1 MTIQI
6 HNQTFMEAMQVYTR
20 HDREQLR
27 VSRSDK
33 ETIRAATVFERMQM
47 SWDRLRGRATDVPV
61 RSDAVKA
68 LLIEKLTAELSASA
82 LLAADRTGANGSA
95 LNSVSTD
102 AFRASASEFLSQLE
116 SSAEPLTE
124 TTLVQHLHIFAQSMT
139 SNASMNLPTSVADP
153 ELAAQA
159 FDRLNQL
166 NGLMIHAGKGRK
178 FVKLSVNELLKP
190 IHQAP
195 SSTVRLGQIRH
206 GNDPEAVATNA
217 LWVQKKFGLDDKRAF
232 WYGAE
237 MTRPELTALGRD
249 AGFHALCFAVE
260 EQRKAYTAL
269 SLKSSQQ
276 PSEQQKSLLNKTF
289 EDALNRYVDQKNRSI
304 RQDAIHQAISKG
316 YPDTVNKKRVAALI
330 TDPQFTGSPKFN
342 TLSLEEKI
350 AVVEKFDQQRQA
362 GKTKGK
368 DDSTKQPIDD
378 AKAQIKT
385 LIETQLKSRSLQSPL
400 PQSSSIPWGKPVKP
414 GERI

>member
-6 HNQTFMEAMQVYTR
+6 HNQTFMEAIQLYTR

-47 SWDRLRGRATDVPV
+47 SWDRLRGRATDDPG
-61 RSDAVKA
+61 RSAAVKA

-82 LLAADRTGANGSA
+82 LLQADSADENGSA
-95 LNSVSTD
+95 SNPASMDT
-102 AFRASASEFLSQLE
+102 FRASAGEFLSQLE
-116 SSAEPLTE
+116 RSAEPLTE
-124 TTLVQHLHIFAQSMT
+124 TKLVQELHLFARSMT
-139 SNASMNLPTSVADP
+139 NNASMNLPASVADRT
-153 ELAAQA
+153 LAAQA

-166 NGLMIHAGKGRK
+166 NGLMISAGKGRK
-178 FVKLSVNELLKP
+178 FVKLSVNQLLKP

-195 SSTVRLGQIRH
+195 ASTVRLGQIRH

-232 WYGAE
+232 WYGTE

-260 EQRKAYTAL
+260 AQRQAYTAL
-269 SLKSSQQ
+269 SLKPPQQ
-276 PSEQQKSLLNKTF
+276 LSADQKTLLNKTF
-289 EDALNRYVDQKNRSI
+289 EEAINTYVDQKSRSI
-304 RQDAIHQAISKG
+304 RQDGIHQAISKWH
-316 YPDTVNKKRVAALI
+316 PNTVNKKAVAALMA
-330 TDPQFTGSPKFN
+330 DPLFSGLPRFSA
-342 TLSLEEKI
+342 LRLEDQI

-362 GKTKGK
+362 RIKNSDDYPIEQMKKDVDALIGK
-368 DDSTKQPIDD
+368 QC
-378 AKAQIKT
+378 
-385 LIETQLKSRSLQSPL
+385 ESRSSQPPL
-400 PQSSSIPWGKPVKP
+400 PQISAISWGKPVEP
-414 GERI
+414 GEWI